1 MMLPQQLTSVYVAIL
16 NSQLEW
22 PGLSVVSYSVSHVPV
37 VQVGGSCSSLSLYPM
52 LVAHTVSL
60 IIGGLGIN

>member
-22 PGLSVVSYSVSHVPV
+22 LGLSVVSYSVSHVPQTSSCPSWRKLFKYEKKEV
-37 VQVGGSCSSLSLYPM
+37 VQV
-52 LVAHTVSL
+52 
-60 IIGGLGIN
+60 